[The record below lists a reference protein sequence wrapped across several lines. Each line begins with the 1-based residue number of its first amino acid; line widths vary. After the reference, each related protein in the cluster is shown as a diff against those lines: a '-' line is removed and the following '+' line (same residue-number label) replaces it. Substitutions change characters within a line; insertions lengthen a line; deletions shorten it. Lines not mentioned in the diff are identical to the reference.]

1 MELILISDSKL
12 KVMLSAEDMRRY
24 ELNCDAVDS
33 GDPTARRAFWDILD
47 EARRRTGFDAA
58 GSRVFVQL
66 YPSREGGCEMFVTK
80 LGARAQAAEKAAAS
94 DAVLYGFFG
103 MDDLL
108 AACRR
113 LMTERELPPVRTL
126 TDGEGRLYLETAR
139 TLDWMPEYN
148 ALRCPRERSAFLG
161 EYGRCFC
168 ADAAARLGPLG

>member
-1 MELILISDSKL
+1 MELILISESKL

-24 ELNCDAVDS
+24 DLNCDTVDS
-33 GDPTARRAFWDILD
+33 GDPTARQAFWDILD

-58 GSRVFVQL
+58 GKRVFVQL

-80 LGARAQAAEKAAAS
+80 LGARARTHETAARAET
-94 DAVLYGFFG
+94 VLYSFSG

-113 LMTERELPPVRTL
+113 LMLEKELPPVRAI
-126 TDGEGRLYLETAR
+126 TDPERRLYLEAAR
-139 TLDWMPEYN
+139 SIDWMPEYN
-148 ALRCPRERSAFLG
+148 ARRCPKERSTFLA

-168 ADAAARLGPLG
+168 GDAAKKLGPLG